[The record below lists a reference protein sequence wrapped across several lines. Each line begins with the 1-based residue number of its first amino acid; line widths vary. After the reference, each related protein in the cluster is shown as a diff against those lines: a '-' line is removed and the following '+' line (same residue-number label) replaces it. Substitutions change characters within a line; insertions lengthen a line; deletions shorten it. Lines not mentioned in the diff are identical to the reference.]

1 MSGVGSP
8 FQIASG
14 IFKGAGD
21 IFSGFESAAADREE
35 AAYYKKAAA
44 WTQYSTGIKELAAN
58 RQIYQT
64 LGQGRADIGASG
76 LKLSGTAA
84 DVMRASA
91 AQGSITRN
99 LIGLQGQIDTQGYI
113 AQAKSAEDQATGA
126 EVGGILGG
134 IGQILG
140 GFGGGG

>member
-1 MSGVGSP
+1 MSGVGNP
-8 FQIASG
+8 FAIAGG

-21 IFSGFESAAADREE
+21 IFSGFEAAAADREE
-35 AAYYKKAAA
+35 AAYYGKAAQ

-64 LGQGRADIGASG
+64 LGTGRADIGASG
-76 LKLSGTAA
+76 LKLSGSAA

-91 AQGSITRN
+91 AEGSITRN
-99 LIGLQGQIDTQGYI
+99 MIGLHGQIDEQGLI
-113 AQAKSAEDQATGA
+113 AQEKAAKDQASGA
-126 EVGGILGG
+126 EIGGILGG